1 MKVIQS
7 IQNRI
12 YEIRG
17 ERVMLDFD
25 LAVLYEVETK
35 VLNQA
40 VKRNIK
46 RFPKDF
52 MFRLTVREWQS
63 MSSQFVTTYESDSNM
78 RSQIVTASQ
87 NDNSLR
93 SQFVTSKKVV
103 QDTCLT
109 PSLNKAS
116 PC

>member
-1 MKVIQS
+1 MQIIKS

-25 LAVLYEVETK
+25 LATLYGVLTK

-52 MFRLTVREWQS
+52 MFRLTLSEWQ
-63 MSSQFVTTYESDSNM
+63 FI
-78 RSQIVTASQ
+78 RSQIVTAPEG
-87 NDNSLR
+87 DEILR
-93 SQFVTSKKVV
+93 SQIVTSKKAN
-103 QDTCLT
+103 LF
-109 PSLNKAS
+109 
-116 PC
+116 